1 MPTAFL
7 FAGQGSQ
14 SVGMGSDLAAS
25 CTWCSALFAR
35 ADEVLD
41 FPLRRAMWEGTAD
54 ELRHTAVLQP
64 ALLALE
70 VAEARHLAALG
81 RGPEWLA
88 GHSVGQYSAL
98 VVAESLP
105 FEDALHR
112 GRERGQLMQEAVPD
126 GVGAMAAVLGLD
138 RAEIRRLCRT
148 VAGVVGI
155 ASHNAPGNTV
165 ISGETAAVA
174 EASALCKQAG
184 ASAIVELPVSAPFHT
199 ALLEPMVPPFTKLV
213 EKASFRDPRV
223 PVIDNVSGRPLDDA
237 GAVRRSLVLQVSAPV
252 LFEES
257 LRYLVERGV
266 NEFVQCGPGRSVL
279 DFAKRILPG
288 ARLSTFEEAAIGM
301 PAPH

>member
-14 SVGMGSDLAAS
+14 SVGMGSDLASS
-25 CTWCSALFAR
+25 CTHCAALFAR

-41 FPLRRAMWEGTAD
+41 FPLRRAMWEGTPD

-70 VAEARHLAALG
+70 VAQARHLAALG
-81 RGPEWLA
+81 RRAEWLA

-98 VVAESLP
+98 VIAESLP
-105 FEDALHR
+105 FEDALHLV
-112 GRERGQLMQEAVPD
+112 RERGQLMQEAVPD

-138 RAEIRRLCRT
+138 RGEIRRLCRT
-148 VAGVVGI
+148 VSGVVGI
-155 ASHNAPGNTV
+155 ASHNAPGQTV
-165 ISGETAAVA
+165 ISGDAAAVD
-174 EASALCKQAG
+174 EASALCTQAG
-184 ASAIVELPVSAPFHT
+184 ATIVELPVSAPFHT

-213 EKASFRDPRV
+213 EKASFRDPRIG
-223 PVIDNVSGRPLDDA
+223 VIDNVGARPLDDA

-266 NEFVQCGPGRSVL
+266 NEFIQCGPGRSVL
-279 DFAKRILPG
+279 DFAKRILPT
-288 ARLSTFEEAAIGM
+288 ATVSAFEEAATGT

>member
-14 SVGMGSDLAAS
+14 SVGMGKALASS
-25 CTWCSALFAR
+25 CPHCAALFER
-35 ADEVLD
+35 ADEVLH
-41 FPLRRAMWEGTAD
+41 FPLRRAMWEGSAD
-54 ELRHTAVLQP
+54 DLRHTAVLQP

-70 VAEARHLAALG
+70 VAQARHLRAVGLS
-81 RGPEWLA
+81 PDWLA

-98 VVAESLP
+98 VVADSLP
-105 FEDALHR
+105 FEEALHLV
-112 GRERGQLMQEAVPD
+112 RERGRLMQDAVPD

-165 ISGETAAVA
+165 ISGERAAVA
-174 EASALCKQAG
+174 EASALCKEAG
-184 ASAIVELPVSAPFHT
+184 ASIVEVPVSAPFHT
-199 ALLEPMVPPFTKLV
+199 ALLEPMVPPFTALV
-213 EKASFRDPRV
+213 EKASFRDPRL
-223 PVIDNVSGRPLDDA
+223 PVIDNVGARPLTDA
-237 GAVRRSLVLQVSAPV
+237 ASVRRSLVLQVSAPV

-257 LRYLVERGV
+257 LRFLVERGATD
-266 NEFVQCGPGRSVL
+266 FVQCGPGRLVL
-279 DFAKRILPG
+279 DLVRRIYPG
-288 ARLSTFEEAAIGM
+288 ARVLPFEEAAAGT

>member
-14 SVGMGSDLAAS
+14 SVGMGKDLASS
-25 CTWCSALFAR
+25 CPHCAALFER
-35 ADEVLD
+35 ADEILR
-41 FPLRRAMWEGTAD
+41 FPLRRAMWEGSAD
-54 ELRHTAVLQP
+54 DLRLTAVLQP

-70 VAEARHLAALG
+70 VAQARHLRAVG
-81 RGPEWLA
+81 RSADWLA

-105 FEDALHR
+105 FEDALHLV
-112 GRERGQLMQEAVPD
+112 RERGLLMQEAVPD

-148 VAGVVGI
+148 VNGVVGI

-165 ISGETAAVA
+165 ISGDRAAVA
-174 EASALCKQAG
+174 EASALCGEAG
-184 ASAIVELPVSAPFHT
+184 ATIVEVPVSAPFHT
-199 ALLEPMVPPFTKLV
+199 ALLEQMVPPFTALV
-213 EKASFRDPRV
+213 EKASFRDPRI
-223 PVIDNVSGRPLDDA
+223 PVVDNVGARPLTDA
-237 GAVRRSLVLQVSAPV
+237 ASVRRSLVLQVSAPV

-257 LRYLVERGV
+257 LRFLVERGAG
-266 NEFVQCGPGRSVL
+266 EFVQCGPGRNVL
-279 DFAKRILPG
+279 EFVKRIHPAARVLP
-288 ARLSTFEEAAIGM
+288 FEEAAAGT

>member
-25 CTWCSALFAR
+25 CTNCAALFAR

-41 FPLRRAMWEGTAD
+41 FPLRRAMWEGTPD

-70 VAEARHLAALG
+70 VAQARHLAALG
-81 RGPEWLA
+81 RRAEWLA

-105 FEDALHR
+105 FEDALHLV
-112 GRERGQLMQEAVPD
+112 RERGQLMQEAVPD

-138 RAEIRRLCRT
+138 RAEIRRLCRSVT
-148 VAGVVGI
+148 GVVGI
-155 ASHNAPGNTV
+155 ASHNAPGHTV
-165 ISGETAAVA
+165 ISGESGAVA
-174 EASALCKQAG
+174 EASGLCRQAG
-184 ASAIVELPVSAPFHT
+184 ASIVELPVSAPFHT

-223 PVIDNVSGRPLDDA
+223 PVIDNVSGRTLEDA

-257 LRYLVERGV
+257 LRFLVERGA

-279 DFAKRILPG
+279 EFAKRIQPG
-288 ARLSTFEEAAIGM
+288 ARLSAFAEAATGA